1 MTELERKQAY
11 FVIKTCLPH
20 LTDEELKTIVALI
33 VTRETA
39 DGTPITE
46 L

>member
-1 MTELERKQAY
+1 MTELERRQAY
-11 FVIKTCLPH
+11 MVIKKCVPH

-33 VTRETA
+33 VTRETL
-39 DGTPITE
+39 DGTPLKE